1 MITYSNGALREIDL
15 MTEKYSFKNRE
26 ETLNFAL
33 FVIKRLQE
41 KGAVELKGY
50 ENRIRDIA

>member
-41 KGAVELKGY
+41 KGAVELKDY
-50 ENRIRDIA
+50 ENRD